1 MYHINFSKPSVIT
14 SSENSTEIDLMIV
27 LLIVFICT
35 EKTKRLSYKKLSYIY
50 SRLNSNKH
58 SDVEMKEFLSP
69 WNVEDLRR
77 IIIHGANNKLWDIE
91 VVTGK
96 IAIIKN
102 DNTREIYQS
111 VVADDEFSFTRE
123 RINDLS
129 KVSDAKLNRYKL
141 AW

>member
-1 MYHINFSKPSVIT
+1 
-14 SSENSTEIDLMIV
+14 
-27 LLIVFICT
+27 
-35 EKTKRLSYKKLSYIY
+35 
-50 SRLNSNKH
+50 
-58 SDVEMKEFLSP
+58 MKEFLSP

-96 IAIIKN
+96 ISLIKN